1 VNTAKDISGN
11 SGLPLIRLS
20 LILPFLQHLD
30 ARRVDSDVILSEHG
44 LSRDALTST
53 DIFVPAVTVY
63 KVIEAMA
70 RTAKDPFLAVHIGEN
85 LDLSTW
91 PVFTES
97 VKHAASFGDFFFR
110 FAAESVNQASSV
122 QMRLDTD
129 GEHAT
134 FRAYRVFEPSM
145 VPAQADAFYVGLF
158 TSIFQNCT
166 ADKWNPHE
174 VLIRLSD
181 PDAVPPGYHK
191 LMISRGD
198 RRGPSI
204 RFPQKWLLLPVHIN
218 EIERSAINDI
228 KYQTPPR
235 SFNDA
240 IRQALQPHIDRTDLT
255 AEVAAELCGF
265 EKRALGRKLKAM
277 GSTLT
282 KEIMN
287 LREERA
293 IDLLKQSDLL
303 IADIANAVG
312 YSEPAIFSRA
322 FKQWTGLSP
331 RAYRNQYR

>member
-1 VNTAKDISGN
+1 
-11 SGLPLIRLS
+11 
-20 LILPFLQHLD
+20 
-30 ARRVDSDVILSEHG
+30 
-44 LSRDALTST
+44 
-53 DIFVPAVTVY
+53 
-63 KVIEAMA
+63 MA

-85 LDLSTW
+85 LDLNAW

-134 FRAYRVFEPSM
+134 FRAYRVFEPNIA
-145 VPAQADAFYVGLF
+145 PAQADAFYVGLF

-204 RFPQKWLLLPVHIN
+204 RFPQKWLLLPLHIN

-240 IRQALQPHIDRTDLT
+240 IRQALQPHIDRNDLT

-277 GSTLT
+277 GSTVS
-282 KEIMN
+282 KEIAQ
-287 LREERA
+287 LREQRA
-293 IDLLKQSDLL
+293 IDLLKKSELS
-303 IADIANAVG
+303 IADIAHSVG
-312 YSEPAIFSRA
+312 FSDPSVFSRA
-322 FKQWTGLSP
+322 FKKWTGLSP
-331 RAYRNQYR
+331 RAYRNEISKSQ

>member
-1 VNTAKDISGN
+1 MDTAKDISGN

-166 ADKWNPHE
+166 AGKWNPQE

-282 KEIMN
+282 KEIMY